1 MNFEKL
7 TYHIKDKLFRFALRI
22 TGNKSEAEDVVQEV
36 FLKIWDKRDEMST
49 VLNQE
54 AWCMTLTKNLAFDKI
69 KSKHRKTDDIEEA
82 FNLQDSKINV
92 YQTVETSDTMAV
104 IKQIM
109 SQLPDNQRLV
119 MHLRDIEDMTY
130 EEIATS
136 LEMPM
141 SQVKINLHRARQ
153 KVREQLLNLE
163 Q

>member
-7 TYHIKDKLFRFALRI
+7 IYHIKDKLFRFALRI
-22 TGNKSEAEDVVQEV
+22 TGNKPEAEDVVQEV
-36 FLKIWDKRDEMST
+36 FLKIWDKREEMST
-49 VLNQE
+49 MLNQE

-82 FNLQDSKINV
+82 FNLHDSKTNV
-92 YQTVETSDTMAV
+92 YQAVETSDTMAI

-109 SQLPDNQRLV
+109 TQLPDNQRLV

-130 EEIATS
+130 EEIAVS

-141 SQVKINLHRARQ
+141 SQVKVNLHRARQ

>member
-22 TGNKSEAEDVVQEV
+22 TGNKPEAEDVVQEV
-36 FLKIWDKRDEMST
+36 FLKIWDKREEMST

-69 KSKHRKTDDIEEA
+69 KSKHRKTDDIDEA
-82 FNLQDSKINV
+82 FNLQDSKTNV
-92 YQTVETSDTMAV
+92 YQTVETSDTMAI

-130 EEIATS
+130 EEIAVS

-141 SQVKINLHRARQ
+141 SQVKVNLHRARQ
-153 KVREQLLNLE
+153 RVREQLLNLE

>member
-22 TGNKSEAEDVVQEV
+22 TGNKPEAEDVVQEV
-36 FLKIWDKRDEMST
+36 FLKIWDKREEMST

-82 FNLQDSKINV
+82 YNLQDSKTNV
-92 YQTVETSDTMAV
+92 YKVVETNDTMAI
-104 IKQIM
+104 IKKIM

-130 EEIATS
+130 EEIAAS

-141 SQVKINLHRARQ
+141 TQVKVNLHRARQ

>member
-22 TGNKSEAEDVVQEV
+22 TGNKPEAEDVVQEV

-69 KSKHRKTDDIEEA
+69 KSKHRKTDDIDEA
-82 FNLQDSKINV
+82 FNLQDSKTNV

-130 EEIATS
+130 EEIAVS

-141 SQVKINLHRARQ
+141 SQVKVNLHRARQ

>member
-22 TGNKSEAEDVVQEV
+22 TGNKPEAEDVVQEV
-36 FLKIWDKRDEMST
+36 FLKIWDKREEMST

-69 KSKHRKTDDIEEA
+69 KSKHRKTNDIEEA
-82 FNLQDSKINV
+82 INLLDSKTNV
-92 YQTVETSDTMAV
+92 YQTVETSDTMAI

-130 EEIATS
+130 EEIAVS
-136 LEMPM
+136 LEMSM
-141 SQVKINLHRARQ
+141 SQVKVNLHRARQ
-153 KVREQLLNLE
+153 RVREQLLNLE